1 MTKKQTQTR
10 KPTPNKKHP
19 PAQKQR
25 GGWLTA
31 ALVLMLL
38 YGIFASFLVLYLREL
53 DGKPSAAWVLLV
65 LFALAAAH
73 VVAALAIWEWKQW
86 GLIVYAAATVV
97 SIVVGL
103 VLTHTQLWVFHELL
117 PLVILG
123 YLVRDKRNYF
133 D

>member
-1 MTKKQTQTR
+1 MTKKQAQTR
-10 KPTPNKKHP
+10 KPTPHKKQP
-19 PAQKQR
+19 PATKHR

-38 YGIFASFLVLYLREL
+38 YGIFSSFLVLYLREQ
-53 DGKPSAAWVLLV
+53 DGKASPAWVLLV

-86 GLIVYAAATVV
+86 GLIVYAVATIV
-97 SIVVGL
+97 STVVGL
-103 VLTHTQLWVFHELL
+103 ILTHTQLWVFHELL

-123 YLVRDKRNYF
+123 YLVRDKRQLF